1 LVFCLGE
8 PGLEGLTGQPGA
20 KGEPGE

>member
-1 LVFCLGE
+1 VFCLGE